1 MQIFPILN
9 TMKKK
14 RLKKFFIIFSL
25 SLVAIVCISI
35 IALLIFASTCKI
47 NEQKLKVAEA
57 EISIYD
63 DKSNIISSN
72 KSYAKLSDIPEKLQ
86 QAFIASEDKR
96 FYSHKGL
103 DYVRIMGAI
112 VHDIKTKSL
121 DQGASTITC
130 QLIKNTHLSN
140 EKTFNRKLKEAILS
154 KKLEKE
160 YSKDEILEMYLNVIY
175 FGTGIYG
182 VSNAS
187 YMFFGKQP
195 NELTL
200 SECASLA
207 SVVVNPKNY
216 SPILNVENNNKRKNT
231 VLSLMHE
238 QGYITDE
245 EYNEEK
251 NLKVVANTPST
262 AKFTDYTQIA
272 LWEASEILGIS
283 QLDIKR
289 NGYSIYTYLDEEKQT
304 MCQDSIEQAQVSTS
318 LMVADPNNF
327 SITAYSSN
335 HAYSPFTMKRNAGS
349 IIKPFIYAGA
359 FESNLLFPINPID
372 DSPTEFGDY
381 KPKNYANN
389 YRGTIS
395 VREALSHSSNV
406 CAVKVL
412 QTLGFYRA
420 EQTLNSFGFKT
431 NSKDQNYSLA
441 LGALSEGVTISEVVQ
456 AYSVFANGG
465 NFANL
470 STIKMIKDSNGKVV
484 YERNVSSNKI
494 ISLDT
499 VSMIN
504 DCLMTC
510 AKSGT
515 AKKLSRFGGIC
526 AKTGT
531 FEVGEKNSDAW
542 CVAYDSENVYCSWL
556 GNLSMKKEDMIE
568 NKGSFGINHLVNII
582 DNDIKPAPI
591 EKIKQGLDML
601 VLKRTGQIKLASDNT
616 PERYIIYD
624 FVPKNCEVSNLFTS
638 PTVDAKITLVG
649 ENINIKINAHR
660 ECSYQIYNRNRP
672 IPEEIGYI
680 QGNDNEI
687 TISSKANNGLN
698 EIVIIP
704 TVHGKSEIIGTEFC
718 ESIYY

>member
-1 MQIFPILN
+1 
-9 TMKKK
+9 MKKK
-14 RLKKFFIIFSL
+14 RLKKFLIAFSL
-25 SLVAIVCISI
+25 SLVTIVSILI

-57 EISIYD
+57 DISIYD

-72 KSYAKLSDIPEKLQ
+72 KSYTKLSEIPDKLQ
-86 QAFIASEDKR
+86 QAFIATEDKR

-121 DQGASTITC
+121 DQGASTISC

-187 YMFFGKQP
+187 YVFFGKQP

-207 SVVVNPKNY
+207 SIVVNPKNY
-216 SPILNVENNNKRKNT
+216 SPILNIENNNKRKNT

-238 QGYITDE
+238 QGYISDE

-251 NLKVVANTPST
+251 IIKVVANTPSN

-304 MCQDSIEQAQVSTS
+304 KCQGSIEEAQVSTS
-318 LMVADPNNF
+318 LMVADPNHF

-335 HAYSPFTMKRNAGS
+335 HGYSPFTMKRNAGS
-349 IIKPFIYAGA
+349 IIKPFVYAGA
-359 FESNLLFPINPID
+359 FENNLLFPISPID

-381 KPKNYANN
+381 KPKNFANN
-389 YRGTIS
+389 YRDTIS
-395 VREALSHSSNV
+395 IREALSHSSNV

-412 QTLGFYRA
+412 QTLGFNRA
-420 EQTLNSFGFKT
+420 RQTLSSFGFKT
-431 NSKDQNYSLA
+431 NSKDENYALA
-441 LGALSEGVTISEVVQ
+441 LGALSEGVTISEIVQ
-456 AYSVFANGG
+456 SYSVFANGG

-470 STIKMIKDSNGKVV
+470 STIKMIKDKNGKVV
-484 YERNVSSNKI
+484 YERNVTSNKI
-494 ISLDT
+494 ISSDT

-504 DCLMTC
+504 DCLMNCT
-510 AKSGT
+510 KEGT
-515 AKKLSRFGGIC
+515 AKKLSRYGGLC

-531 FEVGEKNSDAW
+531 FEVGDKNSDAW

-568 NKGSFGINHLVNII
+568 NKGSFGINHLVKII
-582 DNDIKPAPI
+582 DNDINPAPV

-624 FVPKNCEVSNLFTS
+624 FAPKHCEISTLFTS
-638 PTVDAKITLVG
+638 PTVDAKISLIG
-649 ENINIKINAHR
+649 EDINIKINAHR
-660 ECSYQIYNRNRP
+660 ECSYIIYNRKSP
-672 IPEEIGYI
+672 FPEEIGYV

-687 TISSKANNGLN
+687 TISSKAYNGFN

-704 TVHGKSEIIGTEFC
+704 TVHGKNEIDGIEFR
-718 ESIYY
+718 ESVYY